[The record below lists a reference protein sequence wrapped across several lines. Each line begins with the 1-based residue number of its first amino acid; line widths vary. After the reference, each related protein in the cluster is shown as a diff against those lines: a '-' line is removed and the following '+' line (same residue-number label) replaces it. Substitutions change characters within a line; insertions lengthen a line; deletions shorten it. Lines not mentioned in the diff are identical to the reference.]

1 MSVIARSAK
10 RKLGFKATKV
20 AVKHPRLLVTG
31 AKIGWPV
38 GKVASKGSK
47 PLLRRRMRRAAPPV
61 AAAVVIGAGA
71 VYFLNPAHGE
81 EHRQQVAQLVS

>member
-1 MSVIARSAK
+1 MSLIAGSTK

-20 AVKHPRLLVTG
+20 AVTHPRLLVTG
-31 AKIGWPV
+31 TKVAWPV
-38 GKVASKGSK
+38 GKVAFRVSK
-47 PLLRRRMRRAAPPV
+47 PLLKRRMRRVAPPV
-61 AAAVVIGAGA
+61 AAVVVIGAGA